1 MKFKLLYYA
10 PFILTVIISLCY
22 GIPETLSFVAGWLF
36 ISIFYVGLPI
46 LVFCLPYFLYF
57 LFVGKYLKK
66 TVKYS
71 FQAVFR
77 TIVLLVIFLIVSAN
91 IYQTM
96 ESVVY
101 FTNKTKTELT
111 KQSLT
116 LFEERMKTKGKV
128 ERIHQIS
135 RMNGWADVE
144 VSGLVEGR
152 GLEID
157 VMPINKDDNRSVDYY
172 YRYKD
177 GKWSLDSTIAQIN

>member
-46 LVFCLPYFLYF
+46 LVFCLPYFL
-57 LFVGKYLKK
+57 
-66 TVKYS
+66 YS